1 MPVHHDRLYEL
12 YDFCARPM
20 LLKLSHKLV
29 CVPNKKLECKLK
41 LNSLNL
47 LLKSVAVQ
55 CSVSS

>member
-1 MPVHHDRLYEL
+1 MHHDRLYEL

-29 CVPNKKLECKLK
+29 RLPNKKLESKLK
-41 LNSLNL
+41 LLNL

-55 CSVSS
+55 CSVIS